1 MPNVLK
7 SDAQKLEDALDLI
20 RKKERELQ
28 DYRKTIRFLRTENDT
43 AEKIRKEIWDLAEHT
58 AEPPKWLAGKG
69 VPNGGRGGPV
79 LIISDI
85 HYGEVV
91 RTDEVGGVNEYNA
104 KVAAQRLKRL
114 TETVVDLA
122 TNHMGRAAVAYPG
135 IVVALGGDMISG
147 SIHDELEITNDRT
160 PHQSV
165 NEVTDLLAGCID
177 TLAAKFGRVFVPCVV
192 GNHGRSTH
200 KGRYKGRVFTNF
212 DWNIYCGLERCF
224 RGNKHINFMIPNEP
238 DARFDVFGTRF
249 LLTHGDL
256 LGTAGGD
263 GIIGCVGPILRGG
276 MKIGRAEATI
286 GRDFDYLLMCHYH
299 QLTWLPKIIVN
310 GCVKGFDEYARLKL
324 RIPYEPPGQALFF
337 VHPEHGITARWPVF
351 LEPKRSAQKTPWT
364 QWENG

>member
-1 MPNVLK
+1 MSGMPK
-7 SDAQKLEDALDLI
+7 TASDRVKDANEII
-20 RKKERELQ
+20 RKQLREIRDYKQQVAELQ
-28 DYRKTIRFLRTENDT
+28 TEKDT
-43 AEKIRKEIWDLAEHT
+43 AEAIREEIYGLAAHT
-58 AEPPKWLAGKG
+58 PKPPNWLAGKG

-91 RTDEVGGVNEYNA
+91 QTDEVGGVNIYNA
-104 KVAAQRLKRL
+104 KTAERRLKKL
-114 TETVVDLA
+114 AETTIDLA
-122 TNHMGRAAVAYPG
+122 TNHMGRAKVAYPG

-147 SIHDELEITNDRT
+147 SIHEELEISNDKT
-160 PHQSV
+160 PHQGV
-165 NEVTDLLAGCID
+165 NDLTDILAGVID
-177 TLAAKFGRVFVPCVV
+177 TMATKFGRVFIPAVV

-200 KGRYKGRVFTNF
+200 KGRYKGRVYTNF
-212 DWNIYCGLERCF
+212 DWNIYCNLERCF
-224 RGNKHINFMIPNEP
+224 RGNKHVQFMIPNEP
-238 DARFDVFGTRF
+238 DARFDVFSTRF

-286 GRDFDYLLMCHYH
+286 GRDFDYLLLCHYH

-324 RIPYEPPGQALFF
+324 RIPYEPPSQALFF

-351 LEPKRSAQKTPWT
+351 LEPKKNSMKENSWT
-364 QWENG
+364 SWQT